1 MIIFGGGV
9 RRGGEIQWELVLI
22 CEIRWRQGNE
32 LLPEE
37 VTLLPL
43 PTLLPTSAHYLHIA
57 SFWYSTEPNPI
68 REIFCP
74 GKYCIFPLNVVST
87 LIAFKGILPK
97 TKA

>member
-43 PTLLPTSAHYLHIA
+43 PTLLPAHLHI
-57 SFWYSTEPNPI
+57 YSLISLLNPI
-68 REIFCP
+68 RLIFCP

-97 TKA
+97 AKP